1 MGNEGNKIKKITNK
15 IGSGAT
21 PTGGKSAYKEEGISL
36 IRSLNVYDYSFSYEN
51 LAYIDEVQAKK
62 LSNVEIHENDI
73 LLNITGASVGRCCKV
88 PRQII
93 PARVNQHVSIVRVDN
108 NCANVDYI
116 LYYINSPHNKLRL
129 LNIAQ
134 GGATREALT
143 KEAIENFI
151 VELPDNNAQ
160 DFIANILSS
169 YDNLIENNNRRIAI
183 LEEMAQRLYREWF
196 VHFRFPGH
204 ENVKMVE
211 SKLGLI
217 PENWHNF
224 KIENIVSFN
233 RGKSYRSSEINVE
246 DGVPFINL
254 KNIRA
259 YGGFNKGGTK
269 LFDGI
274 YKESHKVRPGDI
286 VMAVTDMT
294 QERRLVGQV
303 ARVPNMKSDYAIISM
318 DLIKLIPF
326 QAQNSVYVY
335 SLLRY
340 SNLSRKIAGF
350 ANGANV
356 LHLDPELVLQQ
367 DFIMPDDDTIKRFTS
382 LVESLYNSVDICEE
396 KNETL
401 RKTRDHLLP
410 RLISGDID
418 VSKLCVKIIK
428 E

>member
-1 MGNEGNKIKKITNK
+1 MKEIRLKKITNK

-116 LYYINSPHNKLRL
+116 LYYIDSPHNKLRL
-129 LNIAQ
+129 LHIAQ

>member
-1 MGNEGNKIKKITNK
+1 MKEIRLKKITNK

-151 VELPDNNAQ
+151 VELHDNNAQ

>member
-1 MGNEGNKIKKITNK
+1 MKEIRLKKITNK

-356 LHLDPELVLQQ
+356 LRLDPELVLQQ

>member
-1 MGNEGNKIKKITNK
+1 MKEIRLKKITNK

-93 PARVNQHVSIVRVDN
+93 PARVNQYVSIVRVDN

>member
-1 MGNEGNKIKKITNK
+1 MKF
-15 IGSGAT
+15 
-21 PTGGKSAYKEEGISL
+21 
-36 IRSLNVYDYSFSYEN
+36 R
-51 LAYIDEVQAKK
+51 QKK

>member
-1 MGNEGNKIKKITNK
+1 MKEIRLKKITNK

-36 IRSLNVYDYSFSYEN
+36 IRRLNVYDYSFSYEN

-93 PARVNQHVSIVRVDN
+93 PARVNQHVSIGRVDN

-116 LYYINSPHNKLRL
+116 LYYINSQHNKLRF

-134 GGATREALT
+134 GGSTREALT

>member
-1 MGNEGNKIKKITNK
+1 M
-15 IGSGAT
+15 
-21 PTGGKSAYKEEGISL
+21 
-36 IRSLNVYDYSFSYEN
+36 
-51 LAYIDEVQAKK
+51 AYIDEVQAKK

>member
-1 MGNEGNKIKKITNK
+1 MKEIRLKKITNK

-356 LHLDPELVLQQ
+356 LYLDPELVLQQ

>member
-1 MGNEGNKIKKITNK
+1 MKEIRLKKITNK

-93 PARVNQHVSIVRVDN
+93 PARVNQHFSIVRVDN

-183 LEEMAQRLYREWF
+183 LEEMAERLYREWF

>member
-1 MGNEGNKIKKITNK
+1 MN
-15 IGSGAT
+15 S
-21 PTGGKSAYKEEGISL
+21 
-36 IRSLNVYDYSFSYEN
+36 YSVE
-51 LAYIDEVQAKK
+51 K
-62 LSNVEIHENDI
+62 LG
-73 LLNITGASVGRCCKV
+73 TMC
-88 PRQII
+88 
-93 PARVNQHVSIVRVDN
+93 
-108 NCANVDYI
+108 
-116 LYYINSPHNKLRL
+116 
-129 LNIAQ
+129 
-134 GGATREALT
+134 
-143 KEAIENFI
+143 
-151 VELPDNNAQ
+151 
-160 DFIANILSS
+160 NILSS
-169 YDNLIENNNRRIAI
+169 KRIFAKEYVYSGIPFYRSKEIIQKHDGDNINTKLYISKERYQEIKRSFSVPVKGDMLMTSVGTIGVPYIVKKNEEFYFKDGNITWYKNFTQKLNSTYLFYLMDSVVGKTLIKGITIGSSQAALTIDSMKELEIPCPDRNIQDKIVSILSAYDKLIENNNRRIAI

>member
-1 MGNEGNKIKKITNK
+1 MKEIRLKKITNK

-51 LAYIDEVQAKK
+51 LAYIDEVQEKK

>member
-1 MGNEGNKIKKITNK
+1 MAAAAKKK
-15 IGSGAT
+15 V
-21 PTGGKSAYKEEGISL
+21 SL

>member
-1 MGNEGNKIKKITNK
+1 M
-15 IGSGAT
+15 
-21 PTGGKSAYKEEGISL
+21 
-36 IRSLNVYDYSFSYEN
+36 
-51 LAYIDEVQAKK
+51 
-62 LSNVEIHENDI
+62 
-73 LLNITGASVGRCCKV
+73 
-88 PRQII
+88 
-93 PARVNQHVSIVRVDN
+93 
-108 NCANVDYI
+108 
-116 LYYINSPHNKLRL
+116 
-129 LNIAQ
+129 
-134 GGATREALT
+134 
-143 KEAIENFI
+143 
-151 VELPDNNAQ
+151 
-160 DFIANILSS
+160 
-169 YDNLIENNNRRIAI
+169 
-183 LEEMAQRLYREWF
+183 
-196 VHFRFPGH
+196 
-204 ENVKMVE
+204 
-211 SKLGLI
+211 
-217 PENWHNF
+217 
-224 KIENIVSFN
+224 
-233 RGKSYRSSEINVE
+233 
-246 DGVPFINL
+246 PFINL

>member
-1 MGNEGNKIKKITNK
+1 MKEIRLKKITNK

-224 KIENIVSFN
+224 IYENIVSFN

>member
-1 MGNEGNKIKKITNK
+1 MKEIRLKKITNK

-294 QERRLVGQV
+294 QERRLVGEV

-418 VSKLCVKIIK
+418 VSKLCVKIRK

>member
-1 MGNEGNKIKKITNK
+1 M
-15 IGSGAT
+15 
-21 PTGGKSAYKEEGISL
+21 
-36 IRSLNVYDYSFSYEN
+36 
-51 LAYIDEVQAKK
+51 
-62 LSNVEIHENDI
+62 
-73 LLNITGASVGRCCKV
+73 
-88 PRQII
+88 
-93 PARVNQHVSIVRVDN
+93 
-108 NCANVDYI
+108 
-116 LYYINSPHNKLRL
+116 RL

>member
-1 MGNEGNKIKKITNK
+1 MKEIRLKKITNK

>member
-1 MGNEGNKIKKITNK
+1 MGNEGNKIKKNYR
-15 IGSGAT
+15 SGAT

>member
-1 MGNEGNKIKKITNK
+1 MKEIRLKKITNK

-183 LEEMAQRLYREWF
+183 LEEMAMRLYREWF

>member
-1 MGNEGNKIKKITNK
+1 MKEIRLKKITNK

-356 LHLDPELVLQQ
+356 LQLDPELVLQQ

>member
-1 MGNEGNKIKKITNK
+1 MKEIRLKKITNK

-410 RLISGDID
+410 SLISGDID

>member
-1 MGNEGNKIKKITNK
+1 MKEIRLKKITNK

-108 NCANVDYI
+108 NCANVDYV

>member
-1 MGNEGNKIKKITNK
+1 MKEIRLKKITNK

-367 DFIMPDDDTIKRFTS
+367 DFIMPDDNTIKRFTS

>member
-1 MGNEGNKIKKITNK
+1 MKEIRLKKITNK

-396 KNETL
+396 KNE
-401 RKTRDHLLP
+401 RYA
-410 RLISGDID
+410 
-418 VSKLCVKIIK
+418 KLGITYFHASYQEI
-428 E
+428 

>member
-1 MGNEGNKIKKITNK
+1 MKEIRLKKITNK

-160 DFIANILSS
+160 DLIANILSS

>member
-1 MGNEGNKIKKITNK
+1 MKEIRLKKITNK

-274 YKESHKVRPGDI
+274 YKELHKVRPGDI

>member
-1 MGNEGNKIKKITNK
+1 MKEIRLKKITNK

-294 QERRLVGQV
+294 QERR
-303 ARVPNMKSDYAIISM
+303 
-318 DLIKLIPF
+318 
-326 QAQNSVYVY
+326 
-335 SLLRY
+335 
-340 SNLSRKIAGF
+340 
-350 ANGANV
+350 
-356 LHLDPELVLQQ
+356 
-367 DFIMPDDDTIKRFTS
+367 
-382 LVESLYNSVDICEE
+382 
-396 KNETL
+396 
-401 RKTRDHLLP
+401 
-410 RLISGDID
+410 
-418 VSKLCVKIIK
+418 
-428 E
+428 

>member
-1 MGNEGNKIKKITNK
+1 MKEIRLKKITNK

-160 DFIANILSS
+160 NFIANILSS

>member
-1 MGNEGNKIKKITNK
+1 MKEIRLKKITNK

-183 LEEMAQRLYREWF
+183 LEEMAERLYREWF

>member
-1 MGNEGNKIKKITNK
+1 MKEIRLKKITNK

-211 SKLGLI
+211 SKLRLI

>member
-1 MGNEGNKIKKITNK
+1 MKEIRLKKITNK

-51 LAYIDEVQAKK
+51 LAYIDED
-62 LSNVEIHENDI
+62 DI

-367 DFIMPDDDTIKRFTS
+367 DFIMPDHDTIKRFTS